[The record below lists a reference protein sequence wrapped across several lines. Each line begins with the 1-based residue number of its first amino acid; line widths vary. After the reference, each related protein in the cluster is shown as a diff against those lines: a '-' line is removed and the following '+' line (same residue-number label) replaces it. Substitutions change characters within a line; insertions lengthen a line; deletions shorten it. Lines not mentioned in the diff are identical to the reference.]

1 MRVLLGLTR
10 NYARSPHGSRV
21 CDIKLF
27 YRWKKI
33 PASEVI
39 SIKKV
44 VALMRMNDS
53 MDVKAFEVFIEK
65 FLVAELASGSGSSKG
80 SSTST

>member
-1 MRVLLGLTR
+1 MRYKT
-10 NYARSPHGSRV
+10 
-21 CDIKLF
+21 IF
-27 YRWKKI
+27 RWKKI
-33 PASEVI
+33 LASEVI

-65 FLVAELASGSGSSKG
+65 FLVAELASGSGSSNG